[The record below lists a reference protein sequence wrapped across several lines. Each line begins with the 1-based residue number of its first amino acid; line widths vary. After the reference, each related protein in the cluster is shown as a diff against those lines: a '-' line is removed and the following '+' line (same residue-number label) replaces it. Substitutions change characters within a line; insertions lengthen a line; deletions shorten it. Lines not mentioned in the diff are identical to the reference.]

1 MVRKLLMV
9 FGVVAAFSPLLLP
22 LFGMAN
28 AAPSQLPGQAA
39 TTAAPSCP
47 NPCTIQ
53 ATDSNGGNNV
63 FTPKVVTVT
72 AGTVINFTNTGTA
85 AHTATSDTGAPLTFD
100 SGNLAPGASYQVTI
114 PTGPAMIINYHC
126 TYHQSLG
133 MVGTI
138 VVLGPNHEVPASPT
152 VAASPPP
159 TTDDL
164 PSPTALPTPV
174 PSQKYFPKIGGG
186 ILVIALLG
194 IAFGYIKTKRKL
206 ADKG

>member
-28 AAPSQLPGQAA
+28 AAPAQFPGQAA
-39 TTAAPSCP
+39 TTGKPTCP
-47 NPCTIQ
+47 NPCPVQ

-63 FTPKVVTVT
+63 FTPKIVTVT

-85 AHTATSDTGAPLTFD
+85 AHTATSDTGAAVTFD
-100 SGNLAPGASYQVTI
+100 SGNLNPGATYST
-114 PTGPAMIINYHC
+114 TMPAAGGVIITYHC

-138 VVLGPNHEVPASPT
+138 VVLGPGNAIPTAPATS
-152 VAASPPP
+152 ASPPP
-159 TTDDL
+159 SSDEL

-186 ILVIALLG
+186 LLVIALVG

-206 ADKG
+206 QDKG